1 MNKPNNP
8 EEIWLGKSDYSW
20 WVDFKVNGWLFL
32 AALISGACDIVFRS
46 SVQQGPTSLKVA
58 AILVPFAALLLWAR
72 SIVRWIGG
80 MDELHRRI
88 TMSAVLFS
96 CSASF
101 FVVTLWHRIAASGI
115 LPAGPGVSWDI
126 GTVAHVFLLMTF
138 FYFLGYFLVNRRY
151 Q

>member
-8 EEIWLGKSDYSW
+8 DEIWLGKSDYSW

-32 AALISGACDIVFRS
+32 AAIASGASDILFRK
-46 SVQQGPTSLKVA
+46 SVELWPLGLKLA
-58 AILVPFAALLLWAR
+58 AILVPFAALILWAR
-72 SIVRWIGG
+72 SIIRWIGG

-96 CSASF
+96 VSASF
-101 FVVTLWHRIAASGI
+101 FVVMLWHRLAVGGI
-115 LPAGPGVSWDI
+115 LPSSPGVSWDI